1 MVLGNTKETED
12 CYNKILSLS
21 QNLKY
26 TLKKNWEK
34 YVSGYRF
41 ENKVKKDIKK
51 NGKYM
56 VQNISRKNNRV
67 LSRLLP

>member
-26 TLKKNWEK
+26 TLKKIGK
-34 YVSGYRF
+34 SMYLVIDLKIKS
-41 ENKVKKDIKK
+41 KKI
-51 NGKYM
+51 
-56 VQNISRKNNRV
+56 
-67 LSRLLP
+67 

>member
-51 NGKYM
+51 M
-56 VQNISRKNNRV
+56 VNTWFRTYGEKIMGF
-67 LSRLLP
+67 